1 MAVSYLRGN
10 ILTTNFQENE
20 EAITTCK
27 VKLKPNDP
35 EVLNFLNALEE
46 NRLPSHSMEWI
57 PNQSQVERRNY
68 PPRQPPNLLW

>member
-1 MAVSYLRGN
+1 MGKGEAFYRLGN
-10 ILTTNFQENE
+10 SEKAREAAQE
-20 EAITTCK
+20 A

-46 NRLPSHSMEWI
+46 NSLPSHSMEWI